1 MTPDQFQELCR
12 GTARALGLRDPNALF
27 TGGEVILDGVKVG
40 AFHEEEHDPEGV
52 FCYADLGPI
61 GTQANPVELLEEVL
75 AINLSLDG
83 ERGEVIGLERDSRHL
98 VLRVRLREDQ
108 EPLHEGRLAE
118 ELRRCAAQAN
128 ALYDNALSGV
138 ERPVA

>member
-1 MTPDQFQELCR
+1 MELAALIGR
-12 GTARALGLRDPNALF
+12 LNAESRRALERAAQRCLQR
-27 TGGEVILDGVKVG
+27 THHYVEI
-40 AFHEEEHDPEGV
+40 EH
-52 FCYADLGPI
+52 LLL
-61 GTQANPVELLEEVL
+61 ELLDIEGGDFAWL
-75 AINLSLDG
+75 LP
-83 ERGEVIGLERDSRHL
+83 RFGLERDSRHL